1 MKTLEFGGL
10 IEKAAGLWG
19 IAGQRSL
26 HRSALVEAVE

>member
-1 MKTLEFGGL
+1 MPIHRL

-19 IAGQRSL
+19 IVGQRSL